1 MNHTHKR
8 QNSTG
13 NFSSGLNVDQNNPL
27 ETSFS
32 SLAYFMNVTKLMV
45 ITDQRLTWPVAD
57 LKLSLHLQEDEIM
70 VPTKLK
76 DKTFGA

>member
-1 MNHTHKR
+1 MTHKR

-32 SLAYFMNVTKLMV
+32 SLAYFMNVSKMMV
-45 ITDQRLTWPVAD
+45 TRLIDQLGGKVESRG
-57 LKLSLHLQEDEIM
+57 
-70 VPTKLK
+70 
-76 DKTFGA
+76 F